1 MSASRAAGLPL
12 LAAAYLFKLESP
24 QNRAQVATDWLLGVF
39 FRPAVTQIRDLIE
52 EERRE
57 PDEARSPEAT
67 ELDGRRE
74 TPVEERTE

>member
-1 MSASRAAGLPL
+1 M
-12 LAAAYLFKLESP
+12 
-24 QNRAQVATDWLLGVF
+24 
-39 FRPAVTQIRDLIE
+39 TQIRDLIE
-52 EERRE
+52 EVRRE